1 MRRDTHLLEKIKGGF
16 CNQVI
21 NGYDTAYISI
31 RFDSFK
37 KSIYFSSML
46 SLAFDMTS
54 LFATNQSHNDVTEAT
69 FTLQSAEAIMVPR
82 PII

>member
-1 MRRDTHLLEKIKGGF
+1 MVQTMRRDTHLLEKIKGGF

-37 KSIYFSSML
+37 KSKVKWRFS
-46 SLAFDMTS
+46 
-54 LFATNQSHNDVTEAT
+54 DVG
-69 FTLQSAEAIMVPR
+69 AIGPN
-82 PII
+82 